1 MNPVGPNETE
11 VASER
16 NVSAGVIGA
25 FNGPVSRAFDLHLV
39 RTVDANYKLIVFMKI
54 QFFFEDGSGGRWK
67 DVEKPTFVSQ
77 WATAVKSAWGNRTLK
92 TLKSGKKVTIDFR
105 FRTQVEGWMM
115 DHWEVTVTKVSKF
128 ARSSV
133 NPLTGNVALDSL
145 DLVMTPKS
153 GNSFQRGVVHEFGH
167 MLGLADEYHR
177 GHPHAMDYRSV
188 MNSGEHVL
196 SRHDTPYMRWLE
208 DTLKKLNI
216 N

>member
-1 MNPVGPNETE
+1 M
-11 VASER
+11 ER
-16 NVSAGVIGA
+16 RGEA
-25 FNGPVSRAFDLHLV
+25 
-39 RTVDANYKLIVFMKI
+39 
-54 QFFFEDGSGGRWK
+54 
-67 DVEKPTFVSQ
+67 TFVSQ
-77 WATAVKSAWGNRTLK
+77 WTTAVKSAWGNRTLK

-115 DHWEVTVTKVSKF
+115 DHWEVTVTKVPKF

-133 NPLTGNVALDSL
+133 NPVTGNVALDSL

-196 SRHDTPYMRWLE
+196 SRHDMPYMRWLE